1 MLQIHK
7 YFDGTSGFGMSI
19 GSTCSE
25 QGVNLQVTRRHRS
38 ILVNLRMSVKPLL
51 CYKSRR
57 HSRHYYSSAF
67 QYTVIYTFHWMR
79 TGGTTRRRSYRRQ
92 THLVTSHIAHTQI
105 KQWLQRS
112 DNCISAEC
120 ILSHYH
126 RTDNT
131 WKPGSK
137 SDSNCYTR
145 LEQYR
150 EELWD
155 CARRTAPTHVNGV
168 WMLFLVLLQW
178 QQVDSVNECVTSNQL
193 VFFFFEHQIGNSTP
207 FTQRQF

>member
-7 YFDGTSGFGMSI
+7 YFDDTSDSGMSI

-25 QGVNLQVTRRHRS
+25 QGVNLQVTIRHRS
-38 ILVNLRMSVKPLL
+38 ILVNFRMSVKPLL
-51 CYKSRR
+51 CYNSRR

-79 TGGTTRRRSYRRQ
+79 TGGTTRRQSYRQQ

-105 KQWLQRS
+105 KQWLQRL

-126 RTDNT
+126 RRLTT
-131 WKPGSK
+131 HGSQAARVTVTATQGWNSIEK
-137 SDSNCYTR
+137 SYGILR
-145 LEQYR
+145 GEQLPR
-150 EELWD
+150 
-155 CARRTAPTHVNGV
+155 
-168 WMLFLVLLQW
+168 M
-178 QQVDSVNECVTSNQL
+178 
-193 VFFFFEHQIGNSTP
+193 
-207 FTQRQF
+207 